1 MNINQISAN
10 SEMTCQSLIGFYI
23 VDRKS
28 GKTYTPDVCM
38 DKYLT
43 AYSNCATDQHRF
55 IINFSRI
62 KKGLA
67 ERRYRLIPRNI

>member
-1 MNINQISAN
+1 MCNISSNTPLN
-10 SEMTCQSLIGFYI
+10 CQSLIDYYI
-23 VDRKS
+23 VDRKN
-28 GKTYTPDVCM
+28 GKTYSPDVCM
-38 DKYLT
+38 DKYLV

-67 ERRYRLIPRNI
+67 ERRYRLIPKSF